1 MDSLEEKIKDA
12 FKQISFGANGGNI
25 LDSDVVYSLE
35 IEKESKGRSWETAK
49 ENADNIDYS
58 FRILDNRLIL
68 DPYYSV
74 NLENKWRFP
83 RVETTIPIPEGKVL
97 VLDFWASWCV
107 PCRRSFPWMNQMQQ
121 KYSDDGL
128 VIIAVN
134 LDKHASDGMSFLEAY
149 PADFTIAYDNER
161 QLAHEYKV
169 QAMPSSFLIDR
180 NGAVIESHLGFKVAK
195 TDAYEAA
202 IVSALGIKP

>member
-1 MDSLEEKIKDA
+1 MIKISRRFGIAGILVTVLLGVLPGTGSAADA
-12 FKQISFGANGGNI
+12 LN
-25 LDSDVVYSLE
+25 LSDY
-35 IEKESKGRSWETAK
+35 R
-49 ENADNIDYS
+49 
-58 FRILDNRLIL
+58 
-68 DPYYSV
+68 
-74 NLENKWRFP
+74 
-83 RVETTIPIPEGKVL
+83 GKVL

-107 PCRRSFPWMNQMQQ
+107 PCRRSFPWMNEMQQ
-121 KYSDDGL
+121 KYSGDGL

-134 LDKHASDGMSFLEAY
+134 LDKHASDAMSFLEVY
-149 PADFTIAYDNER
+149 PANFTIFYDNER

-180 NGAVIESHLGFKVAK
+180 NGVVIESHLGFKVAK